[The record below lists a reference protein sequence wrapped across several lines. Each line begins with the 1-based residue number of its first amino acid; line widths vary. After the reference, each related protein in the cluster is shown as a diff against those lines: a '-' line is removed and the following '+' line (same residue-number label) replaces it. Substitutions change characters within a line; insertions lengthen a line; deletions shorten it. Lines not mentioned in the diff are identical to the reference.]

1 MASGAAAV
9 ARTAR
14 QGAGAG
20 GRGGYGHSGPLAISW
35 GVAPGVAAPPALGAL
50 PPVRPVGGLSR
61 PGTGSTR
68 TAHGLWALGR
78 SPCGCPTSAD
88 SPVKAGG
95 PGDRSAEEDPPAHL
109 VWPGHIGP
117 PLPPTWCQPQCTVT
131 LWAKAGLSGHWR
143 FLGRQGIPAWLHPAG
158 TTRREVATKPGAR
171 CSLFVPW
178 GVGTDR
184 PPGVGAVPEELG
196 REGVSTSSPGRAGF
210 RSGFPSQPGAWAR
223 PPWGTGHC

>member
-1 MASGAAAV
+1 MRLPNICRQS
-9 ARTAR
+9 R
-14 QGAGAG
+14 QGRWAWRQVSR
-20 GRGGYGHSGPLAISW
+20 GR
-35 GVAPGVAAPPALGAL
+35 
-50 PPVRPVGGLSR
+50 
-61 PGTGSTR
+61 
-68 TAHGLWALGR
+68 
-78 SPCGCPTSAD
+78 
-88 SPVKAGG
+88 
-95 PGDRSAEEDPPAHL
+95 PPAHL

-184 PPGVGAVPEELG
+184 PRGWGLCLRSWAARGCRPAPPGGLASGVVFPASLGPGPGLRGALGIAEAARGLQPGLLTLAGPAGGRCLG
-196 REGVSTSSPGRAGF
+196 R
-210 RSGFPSQPGAWAR
+210 SG
-223 PPWGTGHC
+223 PPQWPC